1 MTGLTKKRRNISGG
15 RIFKGR
21 AKKAAP
27 IEGEGVRP
35 VRVVLAGNPN
45 AGKTT
50 LFNALTKSR
59 LTTGNWHGVTT
70 RPAYKAVGGI
80 VFADVPGMYSFN
92 SYSMEED
99 SAAAEIRAADAVINV
114 VDGLTLANSLTLT
127 RAIIA
132 INGNVVVYVT
142 KLKQLKRRGGRIDFF
157 ALSRLLGVPV
167 TGSLKELKAELFR
180 ITDSKQNFLRGKD
193 EGRGS
198 RVEGKKA
205 PAESKDAAAEGK
217 GAPAQSINTSFAQS
231 KNSLLASAARV
242 PRQDFERALN
252 EAYYGGNCT
261 LTRAERLFYNRYFAL
276 FFFIF
281 AILAT
286 FFFAF
291 FPGMPGDFLKGLT
304 EELISEKLYGAAAN
318 LLPEGK
324 VRSLLCDG
332 IIGGAGGV
340 LSFIP
345 QLAVLY
351 TFLTL
356 LDESGVMSALS
367 FVTDGLFAKVKLSGR
382 AAFSLISG
390 FGCTAAAILTTR
402 GFTSPATQ
410 RRAVAVLAYIPCGA
424 KMPVFLTL
432 LSPLFKNPFPVI
444 SAFYF
449 AGVAITFA
457 ACFFIRGREEEL
469 LSEVAP
475 ISLPAPAA
483 VIKKLCFYLKGFII
497 KVATAV
503 MLFCVASW
511 VLSNF
516 TFAFSPCEVQNS
528 MLADISRAISPLFA
542 PMGLADWRLS
552 YAMISGF
559 AAKENV
565 AATINMLMPEGAGL
579 DIASALAASAFIL
592 TCPACVSAFSASC
605 KEVGLKTTLKFF
617 GVQLIFAFL
626 SGYAVHLLFSL

>member
-1 MTGLTKKRRNISGG
+1 MTSLSKKRRNISGG
-15 RIFKGR
+15 RIFKGK
-21 AKKAAP
+21 AKTAAP

-132 INGNVVVYVT
+132 INKNVVVYVT

-193 EGRGS
+193 DGS
-198 RVEGKKA
+198 GAAVEGKKA
-205 PAESKDAAAEGK
+205 PAEGRDDAAEGK
-217 GAPAQSINTSFAQS
+217 GAPAQGKNTPFAHS
-231 KNSLLASAARV
+231 KNSPSALSACV
-242 PRQDFERALN
+242 PRRDFERALD
-252 EAYYGGNCT
+252 EAYYGGNCA

-304 EELISEKLYGAAAN
+304 EELISEKLYGAAAS

-351 TFLTL
+351 IFLTL

-516 TFAFSPCEVQNS
+516 TFALAPCEVQNS

-542 PMGLADWRLS
+542 PMGLSDWRLS

>member
-1 MTGLTKKRRNISGG
+1 M
-15 RIFKGR
+15 
-21 AKKAAP
+21 
-27 IEGEGVRP
+27 
-35 VRVVLAGNPN
+35 VLAGNPN

-205 PAESKDAAAEGK
+205 PAEGNA
-217 GAPAQSINTSFAQS
+217 APARGKNRSFTQS

-242 PRQDFERALN
+242 PRQDFERALD

-304 EELISEKLYGAAAN
+304 EELISEKLYGAAASI
-318 LLPEGK
+318 LPEGK

-351 TFLTL
+351 IFLTL

-516 TFAFSPCEVQNS
+516 TFALAPCEVQNS
-528 MLADISRAISPLFA
+528 MLADISRAISPLFV
-542 PMGLADWRLS
+542 PMGLSDWRLS

-565 AATINMLMPEGAGL
+565 AATINMLMSEGAGL

>member
-1 MTGLTKKRRNISGG
+1 MTVFAKKRRRISVGK
-15 RIFKGR
+15 IFKSR
-21 AKKAAP
+21 AKKATP
-27 IEGEGVRP
+27 IEGEGGRP

-99 SAAAEIRAADAVINV
+99 SAAAEIRTADAVINV

-132 INGNVVVYVT
+132 INKNVVVYVT

-167 TGSLKELKAELFR
+167 TGNLKELKAELFR
-180 ITDSKQNFLRGKD
+180 ITDSKRNFLRGKD
-193 EGRGS
+193 EG
-198 RVEGKKA
+198 KKA
-205 PAESKDAAAEGK
+205 PAEGKDAAAESSK
-217 GAPAQSINTSFAQS
+217 GARTQGKNTPFAHS
-231 KNSLLASAARV
+231 KNSPSTSAARV
-242 PRQDFERALN
+242 PRQDFERALD

-276 FFFIF
+276 FFFIL

-291 FPGMPGDFLKGLT
+291 FPGMPGDFFKGLT
-304 EELISEKLYGAAAN
+304 EELISEKLYGAAAS

-516 TFAFSPCEVQNS
+516 TFALAPCEVQNS
-528 MLADISRAISPLFA
+528 MLADISRAISPLFV
-542 PMGLADWRLS
+542 PMGLSDWRLS

-565 AATINMLMPEGAGL
+565 AATINMLMPQGAGL

>member
-27 IEGEGVRP
+27 IEGEGGRP

-132 INGNVVVYVT
+132 INKNVVVYVT

-167 TGSLKELKAELFR
+167 TDSLKELKAELFR

-193 EGRGS
+193 EG
-198 RVEGKKA
+198 KKA
-205 PAESKDAAAEGK
+205 PAEGKDAVAESSK
-217 GAPAQSINTSFAQS
+217 GAPAQGKNTPFAHS
-231 KNSLLASAARV
+231 KNAPSASAARV

-252 EAYYGGNCT
+252 KAYYGGNCT

-542 PMGLADWRLS
+542 PMGLSDWRLS

>member
-1 MTGLTKKRRNISGG
+1 MTVFAKKRRNISGD

-167 TGSLKELKAELFR
+167 TGNIKELKAELFR

-193 EGRGS
+193 DGS
-198 RVEGKKA
+198 GAAVEGKKA
-205 PAESKDAAAEGK
+205 PAEGRDDAAEGK
-217 GAPAQSINTSFAQS
+217 GAPAQGKNTPFAHS
-231 KNSLLASAARV
+231 KNSPSALSACV
-242 PRQDFERALN
+242 PRRDFERALD

-304 EELISEKLYGAAAN
+304 EELISEKLYGAAAS

-516 TFAFSPCEVQNS
+516 TFTLAPCEVQNS

-542 PMGLADWRLS
+542 PMGLSDWRLS